1 MTLHDQIRIARE
13 AASMTQAE
21 LSEKTGISQPHI
33 SNLEVGRFEPTLK
46 TLQTLVSALGARF
59 RYDNEGLI
67 IEREEK

>member
-1 MTLHDQIRIARE
+1 MTLNEQLE
-13 AASMTQAE
+13 AVRLEAGLTQAE